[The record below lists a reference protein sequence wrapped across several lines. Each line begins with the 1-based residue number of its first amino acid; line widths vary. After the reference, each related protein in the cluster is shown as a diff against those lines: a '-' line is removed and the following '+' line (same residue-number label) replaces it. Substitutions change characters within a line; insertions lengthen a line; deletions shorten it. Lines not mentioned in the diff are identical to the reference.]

1 VEYHARLR
9 SKQELKRFQL
19 NSQPF
24 VLAIFVAAL
33 FVTACA
39 SASSDPAG
47 APKVVEQYLQARVKA
62 DVNQMI
68 ALSCADW
75 ESQARVEASTF
86 QSLQGEIEGMTC
98 SVSGTEG
105 NTAFVACQ
113 GKIKTSYEGEIRER
127 DLAQQQFKLTQEG
140 GDWRVCGYRP

>member
-1 VEYHARLR
+1 M
-9 SKQELKRFQL
+9 
-19 NSQPF
+19 
-24 VLAIFVAAL
+24 LAIFALLWLAACTS
-33 FVTACA
+33 TA
-39 SASSDPAG
+39 SDPAG

-68 ALSCADW
+68 SLACADW

-98 SVSGTEG
+98 SVSGTDG
-105 NTAFVACQ
+105 GTAFVACQ
-113 GKIKTSYEGEIRER
+113 GKIKTSYQGETRER
-127 DLAQQQFKLTQEG
+127 DLAQQQFKLVQEG

>member
-1 VEYHARLR
+1 MDPNRTL
-9 SKQELKRFQL
+9 
-19 NSQPF
+19 F
-24 VLAIFVAAL
+24 VLAGLLLAL
-33 FVTACA
+33 LTACT
-39 SASSDPAG
+39 SPSSDPAG

-68 ALSCADW
+68 SLSCADW

-105 NTAFVACQ
+105 SGSADAVAFVACQ
-113 GKIKTSYEGEIRER
+113 GKIKTSYQGETRER

-140 GDWRVCGYRP
+140 SDWRVCGYKP